1 VIAERLLTKHLKSKE
16 KKLKSFNTILIL
28 VKLFIQSKKN
38 KNGPMLNLFYNLQMK
53 NRLNGLVQN
62 LKMMEKEKK

>member
-1 VIAERLLTKHLKSKE
+1 MIAERLLTKHLKSKE

-38 KNGPMLNLFYNLQMK
+38 INGPMLNLFYSLQMK